1 MSNDNNLEEEIKDAI
16 SKLNSQLHYYE
27 GIPWSSQ
34 QRTPNTDREDCTSF
48 THWIECKLNYL
59 CSLIPSL
66 QKVAEETE
74 GHLFFCTKLE
84 DEDVAKRKFKKA
96 YIKLLTPAMVE
107 NITEELKAELE
118 SISDKLKGTEFFFNN
133 VKKKIKLVAINN

>member
-1 MSNDNNLEEEIKDAI
+1 MINSKLEDEIKEAI

-34 QRTPNTDREDCTSF
+34 QRTPNMDREDCTSF
-48 THWIECKLNYL
+48 IHWIECKLNYL
-59 CSLIPSL
+59 CSQIPNL

-84 DEDVAKRKFKKA
+84 EEDVAKRRFKKA

-107 NITEELKAELE
+107 NISDELKAELE
-118 SISDKLKGTEFFFNN
+118 SISDKLGGTEFTFNN
-133 VKKKIKLVAINN
+133 VKKKIKLVAINK